1 MTIQSI
7 KKHQKW
13 LNRAASKKQIPTSKT
28 NMHTKTK
35 LLGII
40 TMLSF
45 IFLTLPA
52 SEPNTETTQTPNRPT
67 LTKIRVN
74 GLSSDTF
81 LVDGDTNGFL
91 NVSRDEIANTT
102 SLDLSYATPDPLDP
116 EIVILIQGAGEIPN
130 SAFTISLT
138 EAHLSVTTSFP
149 LNRCVVNF
157 VTGHFNCDPGPPIT
171 FDLTWVRNG
180 FGSVHEKTQR
190 TETFGPV
197 SIRFKGEYES
207 RTAIVNGKWTGHTA
221 LDMLGNLVDAK
232 NNTNVRE
239 ITLEANP

>member
-1 MTIQSI
+1 M
-7 KKHQKW
+7 
-13 LNRAASKKQIPTSKT
+13 N
-28 NMHTKTK
+28 TKTK

-52 SEPNTETTQTPNRPT
+52 SEPNTETTQAPKGPT
-67 LTKIRVN
+67 LTKIRAN

-102 SLDLSYATPDPLDP
+102 SLDFSYATPDPLDP
-116 EIVILIQGAGEIPN
+116 DIVILVQGAGEIPN

-138 EAHLSVTTSFP
+138 EAHLAVTTSFP
-149 LNRCVVNF
+149 FNRCVVNI
-157 VTGHFNCDPGPPIT
+157 VTAVFNCDPGTPIT
-171 FDLTWVRNG
+171 FDLIWARNG

-207 RTAIVNGKWTGHTA
+207 RTAIVNGTWTGHTA
-221 LDMLGNLVDAK
+221 LDMLGNLVDSK